1 MRGVSGI
8 TRYARLYASFLAH
21 NLKNEMMYRAN
32 FVMFVAMDIGFMA
45 VNVVFFVILYTNVT
59 TIGGWTFHQTLM
71 LVGSVGLVR
80 EAAYLLFR
88 QGFLELGDYVRT
100 GQFDVLLV
108 KPVRPNVHL
117 GFRHVSLTESL
128 GEGLM
133 GAGLVAYGFARV
145 DVGWTVVPLYLGLLG
160 VSLVIYYAFC
170 LLINSAVFWIIKSQE
185 LNTIVYT
192 FMETA
197 RYPRDIYRGLGKA
210 ILTFVI
216 PVSLI
221 ATVPASVLAG
231 RSDWGL
237 IGLAIGVAA
246 GMMALATV
254 VWNVSIRHYSSA
266 SS

>member
-1 MRGVSGI
+1 LG
-8 TRYARLYASFLAH
+8 RLYASFLTH
-21 NLKNEMMYRAN
+21 NLKNEMIYRAN
-32 FVMFVAMDIGFMA
+32 FLLNVGMDVGFMA
-45 VNVVFFVILYTNVT
+45 VNVIFFTILYTNVT
-59 TIGGWTFHQTLM
+59 TIGGWTFHQTLI

-108 KPVRPNVHL
+108 KPVRPNIHL

-133 GAGLVAYGFARV
+133 GAGLVAYGFAHV
-145 DVGWTVVPLYLGLLG
+145 DASWTALPLYVALLG
-160 VSLVIYYAFC
+160 VSLAIYYAFC
-170 LLINSAVFWIIKSQE
+170 LLINSAVFWIVKSQE

-210 ILTFVI
+210 IFTFVI

-231 RSDWGL
+231 RTDGGL
-237 IGLAIGVAA
+237 IALAVGVAV
-246 GMMALATV
+246 GMMTLATL
-254 VWNVSIRHYSSA
+254 VWNVSLRHYSSA